1 MTDIQ
6 VNNIL
11 KDYLNGM
18 SFKRLE
24 YIYKIPSTTIYREFK
39 KRNLLT
45 KNRRINRYKE
55 YNIEPYI
62 TFKRL
67 YVEDKISISKIAKI
81 CNCSICKVQKY
92 LKKYNITRTN
102 QESKEIRSQ
111 NNMINSDWFCEI
123 NNAEKAYWLGF
134 LMADGSISKDNY
146 TCRLILAQKD
156 EKHLSRFGDIFGLT
170 VKNGERHDSR
180 TKNIYHYSSIII
192 SNKYLVSQL
201 ISLGMT
207 NNKTYRLNLD
217 VFENVPDIFKRDFI
231 RGYFDGDGTARGN
244 KIEFVSCSEKFL
256 RLLGDYIV
264 NELCIDK
271 YSLYKRNNV
280 TRITWYRNNNL
291 KKFYKWMYEDSDLY
305 LKRKEQD
312 VKKFLFPNKLRWSKE
327 EIDLLNKINSEQIK
341 DKKYIQENFPNRTY
355 NSVYRKYKRLFTI

>member
-1 MTDIQ
+1 
-6 VNNIL
+6 
-11 KDYLNGM
+11 
-18 SFKRLE
+18 
-24 YIYKIPSTTIYREFK
+24 
-39 KRNLLT
+39 
-45 KNRRINRYKE
+45 
-55 YNIEPYI
+55 
-62 TFKRL
+62 
-67 YVEDKISISKIAKI
+67 
-81 CNCSICKVQKY
+81 
-92 LKKYNITRTN
+92 
-102 QESKEIRSQ
+102 
-111 NNMINSDWFCEI
+111 
-123 NNAEKAYWLGF
+123 
-134 LMADGSISKDNY
+134 MADGSISKDNY

-201 ISLGMT
+201 ISLGMI

-264 NELCIDK
+264 NELGIDK

-355 NSVYRKYKRLFTI
+355 NSVYRKYRRLFTI